1 MSSSAYHSGP
11 LPPPWVEPLEISV
24 IRINPETEPLTRL
37 LLDVVARDNLDV
49 NVLGD
54 GGEGDLEA
62 ADGGRVGA
70 PRLHVRQPGAL
81 HFQLR

>member
-1 MSSSAYHSGP
+1 MINNWSPQCLAR
-11 LPPPWVEPLEISV
+11 LITLWVEPLEISV

-37 LLDVVARDNLDV
+37 LTVARDNLDV

-62 ADGGRVGA
+62 ADGGRV
-70 PRLHVRQPGAL
+70 
-81 HFQLR
+81 

>member
-54 GGEGDLEA
+54 
-62 ADGGRVGA
+62 
-70 PRLHVRQPGAL
+70 
-81 HFQLR
+81 